1 MKKIL
6 PLLLVLFSAV
16 LFSCG
21 KKSDDKASPEADAT
35 WKLGDYTYVK
45 GTSAQSSS
53 QGPSDGLIT
62 AIAVSTVG
70 TGGSYGAFSGS
81 ALTITFHGHL
91 GEGQYTLGSDEMLA
105 ADPNNRIIVINCTVG
120 TAVNTGAV
128 MYSYGGTAATAT
140 VTRDKDGKFHVSL
153 PTTTLTKKLEVLG
166 GIPSA
171 KASYELTVTNA
182 Y

>member
-1 MKKIL
+1 MKKTL

-21 KKSDDKASPEADAT
+21 KKSDNNVSPEGDAT
-35 WKLGDYTYVK
+35 WKLGEYSYVK
-45 GTSAQSSS
+45 ASSAQTSSA
-53 QGPSDGLIT
+53 DGNIT
-62 AIAVSTVG
+62 SIAVSTAG
-70 TGGSYGAFSGS
+70 NGGNYGAFSGS
-81 ALTITFHGHL
+81 SLTIVFHGNL
-91 GEGQYTLGSDEMLA
+91 GEGQYTLGTEEMLA
-105 ADPNNRIIVINCTVG
+105 ANATNRTIVINCTVG

-140 VTRDKDGKFHVSL
+140 VTKDKDGKFHISL
-153 PTTTLTKKLEVLG
+153 PATTLTKKLEVLG

-171 KASYELTVTNA
+171 KATYELTVNNA

>member
-6 PLLLVLFSAV
+6 SLLLVLSSAL

-21 KKSDDKASPEADAT
+21 KKSDSKVSLDSDAT

-45 GTSAQSSS
+45 ASSAQTSSA
-53 QGPSDGLIT
+53 DGTIT
-62 AIAVSTVG
+62 SIAVSTAG
-70 TGGSYGAFSGS
+70 NGGNYGAFSGS
-81 ALTITFHGHL
+81 SLTIVFHGHL
-91 GEGQYTLGSDEMLA
+91 GEGQYTLGTEEMLA
-105 ADPNNRIIVINCTVG
+105 ADANNRTIVINCTVG

-128 MYSYGGTAATAT
+128 MYAYGGTAATAT
-140 VTRDKDGKFHVSL
+140 VTKDKDGKFHVSL